1 MSRQGEWLSTTDAQ
15 YAEEIFRLR
24 QLRSITNLQWLD
36 PKDSPHG
43 MTTSSGCSVRKRAYR
58 LFVWIV
64 TKLKLNKKKN
74 NVNAN

>member
-1 MSRQGEWLSTTDAQ
+1 MSRQEEWLSITDAR
-15 YAEEIFRLR
+15 YAEEIFRP
-24 QLRSITNLQWLD
+24 QQPRSITTHPWLD

-43 MTTSSGCSVRKRAYR
+43 MTTSSGCSVGKRAYR